1 MPMTKLFFNLVLTL
15 VLTLEL
21 VAQFQGQAQAGEPF
35 KVLTYNIRYENKS
48 DGQDIWPNRRETV
61 VKTIAQ
67 ADLVGLQEVVASQFD
82 YVVDNTQGWSW
93 YGIGRS
99 DGIRG
104 GEMAAV
110 GWRNER
116 FIAVEQ
122 GTFWLSENPFAIGKP
137 AWDAA
142 LPRVASWVRLVDRQT
157 VADEVPSTL
166 LLINAHFDHKGQK
179 ARTNSGSQIRRWVN
193 DNRQNSHVVFLGD
206 LNAKIDS
213 PPLKQLIDPSA
224 SDSPPLVDS
233 KGLCPIADPGPD
245 STWNGFSKIETG
257 NRIDH
262 VLLQSDRLSVQSFQT
277 LDPRTPSGR
286 FGSDHLPILVELTW
300 RTQANK
306 RE

>member
-1 MPMTKLFFNLVLTL
+1 MPIAKLFYKLFVCLA
-15 VLTLEL
+15 L
-21 VAQFQGQAQAGEPF
+21 VAQVHTHAQAIEPF

-48 DGQDIWPNRRETV
+48 DGQDVWPNRRETV

-67 ADLVGLQEVVASQFD
+67 ADLVGLQEVVASQYD
-82 YVVDNTQGWSW
+82 YVVENTEGWTW

-110 GWRNER
+110 GWKNAR

-122 GTFWLSENPFAIGKP
+122 GTFWLSENPFSIGKP

-142 LPRVASWVRLVDRQT
+142 LPRVASWVRLLDRQT
-157 VADEVPSTL
+157 IADEVPSTL

-179 ARTNSGSQIRRWVN
+179 ARTNSATQIRKWVSN
-193 DNRQNSHVVFLGD
+193 NRQDSHVVFLGD
-206 LNAKIDS
+206 LNAKIGS

-224 SDSPPLVDS
+224 AESAPLMDA
-233 KGLCPIADPGPD
+233 KGLCPVADPGPD
-245 STWNGFSKIETG
+245 STWNGFSKIELG

-262 VLLQSDRLSVQSFQT
+262 VFLQSDRLSVQSYQT
-277 LDPRTPSGR
+277 LDPRTESGR
-286 FGSDHLPILVELTW
+286 FASDHLPILVELNW
-300 RTQANK
+300 RIQTETKGNN
-306 RE
+306 

>member
-1 MPMTKLFFNLVLTL
+1 MPIAKLFLKLLLSLV
-15 VLTLEL
+15 L
-21 VAQFQGQAQAGEPF
+21 VAQFQAQAVGTEPF

-48 DGQDIWPNRRETV
+48 DGQDIWQNRRETV

-67 ADLVGLQEVVASQFD
+67 ADLVGLQEVVASQYD
-82 YVVDNTQGWSW
+82 YVVDNTEGWTW

-122 GTFWLSENPFAIGKP
+122 GTFWLSENPFSIGKP

-157 VADEVPSTL
+157 IADKVPATL
-166 LLINAHFDHKGQK
+166 LLINAHFDHKGQQ
-179 ARTNSGSQIRRWVN
+179 ARTNSGSQIRRWVSS
-193 DNRQNSHVVFLGD
+193 NRQNSDVVFLGD

-224 SDSPPLVDS
+224 AASAPLVDA
-233 KGLCPIADPGPD
+233 KGLCPVADPGPD
-245 STWNGFSKIETG
+245 STWNGFSKIEPG

-262 VLLQSDRLSVQSFQT
+262 VLLQGDRLSVQSYQT
-277 LDPRTPSGR
+277 LDPRTASGR
-286 FGSDHLPILVELTW
+286 FGSDHLPILVELNW
-300 RTQANK
+300 RTQTEIKGNN
-306 RE
+306 

>member
-1 MPMTKLFFNLVLTL
+1 MPIAQLFAKLVLGL
-15 VLTLEL
+15 ALIVQIR
-21 VAQFQGQAQAGEPF
+21 AQAQAAEPF

-48 DGQDIWPNRRETV
+48 DGQDIWQNRRETV

-67 ADLVGLQEVVASQFD
+67 ADLVGLQEVVATQYD
-82 YVVDNTQGWSW
+82 YVVDNTKGWTW

-122 GTFWLSENPFAIGKP
+122 GTFWLGENPFSIGKP

-142 LPRVASWVRLVDRQT
+142 LPRVASWIRLVDRQT
-157 VADEVPSTL
+157 MADDVPSTL
-166 LLINAHFDHKGQK
+166 LLINAHFDHKGQM
-179 ARTNSGSQIRRWVN
+179 ARTNSGSQIRKWVN
-193 DNRQNSHVVFLGD
+193 NNRQNSHVVFLGD

-213 PPLKQLIDPSA
+213 APLKQLIDPSA
-224 SDSPPLVDS
+224 AESAPLVDAR
-233 KGLCPIADPGPD
+233 GLCPVTDPGPN

-262 VLLQSDRLSVQSFQT
+262 VLLQSDQLSVQGYQT
-277 LDPRTPSGR
+277 LDPRTASGR
-286 FGSDHLPILVELTW
+286 FGSDHLPILVELNW
-300 RTQANK
+300 RIQTEIKSNN
-306 RE
+306 